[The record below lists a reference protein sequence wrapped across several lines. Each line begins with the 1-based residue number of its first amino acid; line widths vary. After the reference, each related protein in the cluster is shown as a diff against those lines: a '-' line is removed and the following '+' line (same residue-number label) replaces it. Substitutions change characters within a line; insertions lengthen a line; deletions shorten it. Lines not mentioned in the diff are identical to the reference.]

1 MTRET
6 TYAGLLGSTT
16 ALTTALARN
25 AADLPHLELT
35 RTKLDQLLAD
45 TAATVQ
51 QQKTVASTKQDLS
64 KKLKKQITEGQRLV
78 TALQKL
84 LKQNY
89 GIDSE
94 KLVEF
99 GMQPFR
105 GRKTKVV
112 PPVVVEVKPATT
124 PATTPALPAIP
135 ATTTPAPA
143 AAPHP

>member
-1 MTRET
+1 MARET
-6 TYAGLLGSTT
+6 TYAGLLGSTS
-16 ALTTALARN
+16 ALTTALAAN

-35 RTKLDQLLAD
+35 RTKLDKLLAD
-45 TAATVQ
+45 TAETVK
-51 QQKTVASTKQDLS
+51 QQKALAATKQDLS
-64 KKLKKQITEGQRLV
+64 KKLRKQITEGQRLT

-105 GRKTKVV
+105 GRKAKVV
-112 PPVVVEVKPATT
+112 PPVVVEVKTAPA
-124 PATTPALPAIP
+124 
-135 ATTTPAPA
+135 TPAPA
-143 AAPHP
+143 ATPHP

>member
-1 MTRET
+1 MARER

-35 RTKLDQLLAD
+35 RTKLDQLLTD

-51 QQKTVASTKQDLS
+51 QQKALAASKQDLS
-64 KKLKKQITEGQRLV
+64 KKLKKQIVEGQRLT

-84 LKQNY
+84 VKENY

-105 GRKTKVV
+105 GRKPKVV
-112 PPVVVEVKPATT
+112 PPVVVEVKPA
-124 PATTPALPAIP
+124 PAPA
-135 ATTTPAPA
+135 TTPAPA
-143 AAPHP
+143 ATPHP

>member
-1 MTRET
+1 MARET

-16 ALTTALARN
+16 ALAAN

-45 TAATVQ
+45 TAATVKQ
-51 QQKTVASTKQDLS
+51 QHAVAATKQELS
-64 KKLKKQITEGQRLV
+64 KTLKKQITEGQRLT

-105 GRKTKVV
+105 GRKPKVV
-112 PPVVVEVKPATT
+112 PPAVEVKTPPAATT
-124 PATTPALPAIP
+124 SGIP
-135 ATTTPAPA
+135 ATTTPAPV
-143 AAPHP
+143 AAPNS

>member
-6 TYAGLLGSTT
+6 TYAGLLGSTS
-16 ALTTALARN
+16 ALTTALAAN

-35 RTKLDQLLAD
+35 RAKLEQLLAD
-45 TAATVQ
+45 TAVTVKQ
-51 QQKTVASTKQDLS
+51 QNAVTATKQDLS
-64 KKLKKQITEGQRLV
+64 KKLRKQITEGQRLT

-84 LKQNY
+84 LKEHY
-89 GIDSE
+89 GLDSE

-112 PPVVVEVKPATT
+112 PPVVVEVKPATAT
-124 PATTPALPAIP
+124 P
-135 ATTTPAPA
+135 TTPAPA
-143 AAPHP
+143 ATPHS

>member
-1 MTRET
+1 MARET

-16 ALTTALARN
+16 ALTTALAAN

-35 RTKLDQLLAD
+35 RTKLDQLLTD
-45 TAATVQ
+45 TAATVKQ
-51 QQKTVASTKQDLS
+51 QHAVAATKQELS
-64 KKLKKQITEGQRLV
+64 KTLKKQITEGQRLT

-84 LKQNY
+84 LKENY

-105 GRKTKVV
+105 GRKPKVV
-112 PPVVVEVKPATT
+112 PPQVEVKTPPLTVTPTITTT
-124 PATTPALPAIP
+124 P
-135 ATTTPAPA
+135 TPAPA
-143 AAPHP
+143 ATPHP

>member
-16 ALTTALARN
+16 ALTTALAAN

-35 RTKLDQLLAD
+35 RTKLEQLLAD
-45 TAATVQ
+45 TAVTVKQQNAAT
-51 QQKTVASTKQDLS
+51 ASKQELS
-64 KKLKKQITEGQRLV
+64 KTLKKQITEGQRLT

-84 LKQNY
+84 LKEHY
-89 GIDSE
+89 GLDSE

-112 PPVVVEVKPATT
+112 PPVVVEVKPAPT
-124 PATTPALPAIP
+124 PATTPAIP
-135 ATTTPAPA
+135 TTPTPAPA
-143 AAPHP
+143 ATPHP

>member
-1 MTRET
+1 MARET

-16 ALTTALARN
+16 ALTAALAAN

-35 RTKLDQLLAD
+35 RTKLEQLLAE
-45 TAATVQ
+45 TAANVK
-51 QQKTVASTKQDLS
+51 QQKAVSATKQDLS
-64 KKLKKQITEGQRLV
+64 KKLRKQITEGQRLT

-84 LKQNY
+84 LKEHY
-89 GIDSE
+89 GLDSE

-112 PPVVVEVKPATT
+112 PPAVEVKTPPVTAT
-124 PATTPALPAIP
+124 P
-135 ATTTPAPA
+135 TPAPA
-143 AAPHP
+143 ATPHP

>member
-1 MTRET
+1 MARER

-16 ALTTALARN
+16 ALTTALAAN

-35 RTKLDQLLAD
+35 RTKLEQLLAD
-45 TAATVQ
+45 TAANVK
-51 QQKTVASTKQDLS
+51 QQKAVAATKQELS
-64 KKLKKQITEGQRLV
+64 KKLRKQITEGQRLT

-84 LKQNY
+84 LKEHY
-89 GIDSE
+89 GLDSE

-105 GRKTKVV
+105 GRKPKVV
-112 PPVVVEVKPATT
+112 PPVVVEVKATPT
-124 PATTPALPAIP
+124 TATP

-143 AAPHP
+143 ATPHP